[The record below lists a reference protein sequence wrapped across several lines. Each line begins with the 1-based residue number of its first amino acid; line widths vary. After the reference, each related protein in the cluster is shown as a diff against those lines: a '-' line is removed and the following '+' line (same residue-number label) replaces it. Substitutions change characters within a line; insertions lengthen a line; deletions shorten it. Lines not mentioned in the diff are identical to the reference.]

1 MGDKMDKIRKRNG
14 SLVDFDSIKILSAIN
29 KANKAV
35 VGEKMS
41 STDLSYLTEK
51 VVAKIDMLDEC
62 SVEQVQDIVEEMLI
76 KYDYAKTAKAYILYR
91 AEHTK
96 TRQAESDLKIGRAHV

>member
-1 MGDKMDKIRKRNG
+1 MGDKMDKIKKRNG

-62 SVEQVQDIVEEMLI
+62 SVEQVQDIVEEMTTD
-76 KYDYAKTAKAYILYR
+76 KIL
-91 AEHTK
+91 HNII
-96 TRQAESDLKIGRAHV
+96 LC